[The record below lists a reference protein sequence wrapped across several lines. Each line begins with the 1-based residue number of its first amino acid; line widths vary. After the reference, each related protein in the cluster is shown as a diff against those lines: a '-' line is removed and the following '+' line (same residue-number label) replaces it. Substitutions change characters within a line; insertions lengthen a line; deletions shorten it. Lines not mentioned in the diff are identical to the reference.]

1 MPNHPTLSD
10 RLKNIDVC
18 SELSQFS
25 SFMDARTSSLSQS
38 QTRTRIPR
46 KPRKGNEIAL
56 SIYRPHVVAGERLL
70 KWTSPHTQIFR
81 ENMSKALPESHLTRL
96 FEVMA
101 FSLDQSTRDGYASGL
116 LRFTQYCDNINIP
129 EVDRMPA
136 SEPLLASF
144 IAFHAGKVA
153 SSTIDNWLA
162 GLHFWHT
169 INGAQWNGG
178 DILSRAKKGAQK
190 LVPISSKRAKRPP
203 VTIEHL
209 YALRNGLDLSN
220 AFDAA
225 VWSIACIAF
234 WCCCRLGGLVIPSTN
249 LFDPIKHVARSTS
262 LAFHTLPN
270 STEYGTCQIPWT
282 KTTLREGATI
292 SITARDD
299 PSCPIKA
306 LKHHLSCSKSIPS
319 HAPLFSFET
328 ADGGWSPM
336 TKGWFMAQCNDVWVA
351 SGLPDMPGHGFRIG
365 GATHLLLMGVA
376 PDLVAAQGR
385 WKSRAFM
392 DYWRKIESILPLFMS
407 STGSA
412 SRVSIIE
419 ESMSAYRKKWK
430 L

>member
-1 MPNHPTLSD
+1 
-10 RLKNIDVC
+10 
-18 SELSQFS
+18 
-25 SFMDARTSSLSQS
+25 
-38 QTRTRIPR
+38 
-46 KPRKGNEIAL
+46 
-56 SIYRPHVVAGERLL
+56 
-70 KWTSPHTQIFR
+70 
-81 ENMSKALPESHLTRL
+81 
-96 FEVMA
+96 
-101 FSLDQSTRDGYASGL
+101 
-116 LRFTQYCDNINIP
+116 
-129 EVDRMPA
+129 MPA
-136 SEPLLASF
+136 SESLIASF

-169 INGAQWNGG
+169 INGALWNGG

-225 VWSIACIAF
+225 VWAIACVAF
-234 WCCCRLGGLVIPSTN
+234 WCCCRLGELVIPSRN

-262 LAFHTLPN
+262 LTFHMLPN
-270 STEYGTCQIPWT
+270 GTEYGTCQIPWT

-306 LKHHLSCSKSIPS
+306 LKHHLACSKSIPS

-336 TKGWFMAQCNDVWVA
+336 TKGWFMARCNEVWIVA
-351 SGLPDMPGHGFRIG
+351 GLPDMPGHGFRIG
-365 GATHLLLMGVA
+365 GATHLLLLGVA

-407 STGSA
+407 SAGSA